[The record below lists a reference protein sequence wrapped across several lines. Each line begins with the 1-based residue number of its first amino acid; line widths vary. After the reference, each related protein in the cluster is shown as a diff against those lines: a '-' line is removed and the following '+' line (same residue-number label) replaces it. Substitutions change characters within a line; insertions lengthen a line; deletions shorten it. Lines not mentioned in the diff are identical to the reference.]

1 MVPQG
6 PRATSHETL
15 TKREKCV
22 RAAGRGAAKRSY
34 RRAVHRSTEESD
46 RSMQTFTRRRAAAVA
61 AAALALVPATAY
73 AATIQGGPG
82 NERLR
87 GTRAADVID
96 GNAGNDRIFGLA
108 GDDRLVGGP
117 GNDRIFGAGGDDT
130 LGGGDSRDRIFG
142 GAGNDTSLG
151 ENGND
156 LMAGGTGDDH
166 QDGGAGNDRIFANLG
181 VDVTAGGDGN
191 DDLWALA
198 RGDVHPGPGGA
209 VDQVGDTLDG
219 GAGNDTFRTRDGE
232 VDRIVCGP
240 GNDTALLDQ
249 VDVILD
255 ATAANPNG
263 SCERVVRKA
272 PRPGD
277 SRPEDAQQSPR
288 DEHVGS

>member
-34 RRAVHRSTEESD
+34 RRAVHRSTEESN

-96 GNAGNDRIFGLA
+96 G
-108 GDDRLVGGP
+108 GP
-117 GNDRIFGAGGDDT
+117 
-130 LGGGDSRDRIFG
+130 
-142 GAGNDTSLG
+142 
-151 ENGND
+151 
-156 LMAGGTGDDH
+156 
-166 QDGGAGNDRIFANLG
+166 GNDRIFANLG
-181 VDVTAGGDGN
+181 VDVTVGGDGN